1 MARPK
6 EFDPDRALAK
16 AMNLFWCLGYNNT
29 SLEALLK
36 EMGIARQSL

>member
-16 AMNLFWCLGYNNT
+16 ANLFWRLGYDNT

-36 EMGIARQSL
+36 EMGIARQPL